1 MKRIAQTFF
10 ITMTIIMIYSMSAF
24 AAVDY
29 NVMTNE
35 ELDVIIEEN
44 NSIIDA
50 KSVKLTE
57 INNKCIELIKK
68 NTKPTEEFKIKINE
82 YTENLKIYTERI
94 RAQKEVCQ
102 KKSLK
107 MENAKLNN
115 KKKSY
120 IKKQQIKYIKSQ
132 NKLSSILRKATKE
145 SNEMKKY
152 IRNSQKLTES
162 KVITT
167 TDRRLNCDNRKL
179 QIASLELESVV
190 SENL

>member
-35 ELDVIIEEN
+35 ELDVIIEDN
-44 NSIIDA
+44 NSIIDT

-145 SNEMKKY
+145 SNEMKKN
-152 IRNSQKLTES
+152 IRSSQKLTES

-190 SENL
+190 SEN

>member
-145 SNEMKKY
+145 SNEMTKY

-190 SENL
+190 SEN

>member
-35 ELDVIIEEN
+35 ELDVIIEDN
-44 NSIIDA
+44 NSIIVT

-152 IRNSQKLTES
+152 IRSSQKVTES

-167 TDRRLNCDNRKL
+167 TDRRLKCYNRKI

-190 SENL
+190 SEN